1 MTINDIIALYLL
13 ICILYS
19 MVKGINYSE
28 KNIKFN
34 IIDYILILSI
44 PMTLLFITYIK
55 ISNRKYK

>member
-44 PMTLLFITYIK
+44 PMTLLFISYIK